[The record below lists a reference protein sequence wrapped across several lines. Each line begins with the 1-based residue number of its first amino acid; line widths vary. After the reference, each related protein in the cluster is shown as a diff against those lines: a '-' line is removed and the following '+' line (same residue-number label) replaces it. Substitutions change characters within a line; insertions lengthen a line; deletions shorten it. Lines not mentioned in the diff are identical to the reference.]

1 MLAAAA
7 ERGLTVEVRARPRA
21 NTLPEAAEL
30 MGIRPE
36 DVAKTLVI
44 KRADATYVLAVVG
57 GDRQLAWP
65 KLRALLGV
73 NKLSLPPAEQALK
86 ATGYERGTIT
96 PIGSAGDWPV
106 YVDAKLAGARV
117 AMGSGA
123 HGFSAFVNVDALVG
137 AYGAVVADLTD

>member
-7 ERGLTVEVRARPRA
+7 QRGLKVDVRARPKA
-21 NTLPEAAEL
+21 NSLPEAAEL
-30 MGIRPE
+30 MGIRPG

-86 ATGYERGTIT
+86 STGYERGTIT

-123 HGFSAFVNVDALVG
+123 HGFSAFINVDALVVS
-137 AYGAVVADLTD
+137 YGAVVADLTD